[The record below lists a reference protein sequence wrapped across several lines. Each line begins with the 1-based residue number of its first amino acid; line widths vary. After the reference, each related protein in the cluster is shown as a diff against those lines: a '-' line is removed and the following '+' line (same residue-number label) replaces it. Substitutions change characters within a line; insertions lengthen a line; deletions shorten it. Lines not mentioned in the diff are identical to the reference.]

1 MPVKE
6 DGIPAELRMV
16 DRWLCWSWSWNGK
29 KWDKPPL
36 NASTGRNASSTDPS
50 TWTTFSVAHAAH
62 KRGDFD
68 GIGFVLGEDRPTH
81 VVFSGFDLDNCIND
95 EDEIDIGA
103 SFLASCL
110 DSYAEL
116 SPSGLGVKVFCLGSL
131 PPKHRCTEKDL
142 PFEIYDGGR
151 YFTVTGHHLPW
162 SPSTVNERTA
172 ELARLY
178 DRLFPA
184 RSLNGRERSDRD
196 KAIAALSGLDPRRA
210 SAYRDWLLVGLALH
224 SVSSD
229 LLNEW
234 DSWSRKCPEKYTEG
248 ICAKKWESFKKSGVG
263 LGSLIHW
270 AREDGWVERRTATIY
285 VPPSKP
291 YIEEGRVEDGP
302 QDDDPHMGD
311 GLTEEDGAG
320 VWELRIENGDP
331 VRYWLRSPIWVNSPR
346 LEDGFLLL
354 TKLQIFSWRLIRQE
368 ALDQASVPTRP
379 DRKKRPV
386 WDGATGQRLL
396 QRLIRN
402 ASRVMSS
409 TEYDRILVSAEF
421 ILDLGRTAMV
431 LTEDAKSLID
441 IRPIFREE
449 DGSLVFKLR
458 LVAAEAKRKAP
469 GISIESLREAVS
481 KYGGEY
487 RVHHAGKRLRFS
499 RFSVQQIEKIE
510 QIISQ
515 KSEEKQ
521 SKTDLGVPR
530 KNDGKRSE
538 QTQ

>member
-6 DGIPAELRMV
+6 DGVPAELRMV

-81 VVFSGFDLDNCIND
+81 VVFSGFDLDNCID
-95 EDEIDIGA
+95 EDDEIDIGA
-103 SFLASCL
+103 SFLANCL

-162 SPSTVNERTA
+162 SPATVNERTA

-210 SAYRDWLLVGLALH
+210 YSYNDWLLVGLSLH
-224 SVSSD
+224 SVSTD
-229 LLNEW
+229 LLSEW
-234 DSWSRKCPEKYTEG
+234 EDWSRKCPEKYTEG
-248 ICAKKWESFKKSGVG
+248 ACAKKWQSFKKSGVG

-270 AREDGWVERRTATIY
+270 AREDGWSDQPI
-285 VPPSKP
+285 
-291 YIEEGRVEDGP
+291 RVHRPAVVHPESNGSTSAG
-302 QDDDPHMGD
+302 DPHMGD
-311 GLTEEDGAG
+311 GITEEDGAG
-320 VWELRIENGDP
+320 PWTLVLERSNPLRY
-331 VRYWLRSPIWVNSPR
+331 RLRSPIWASSE
-346 LEDGFLLL
+346 LLQDGFILLNE
-354 TKLQIFSWRLIRQE
+354 KQIYSWGLIRQ
-368 ALDQASVPTRP
+368 AASAQSGVYVPP

-386 WDGATGQRLL
+386 WDGRGGPRLL
-396 QRLIRN
+396 QRLFREMEEN
-402 ASRVMSS
+402 EVGMDF
-409 TEYDRILVSAEF
+409 DRILSAAEY
-421 ILDLGRTAMV
+421 ILDQGRHA
-431 LTEDAKSLID
+431 LLLSEDQNVTLRS
-441 IRPIFREE
+441 RVIFQQE
-449 DGSLVFKLR
+449 DGTIFFKPRGL
-458 LVAAEAKRKAP
+458 AAHAKKDAP
-469 GISIESLREAVS
+469 GISYEDLREAAVR
-481 KYGGEY
+481 YGSPARP
-487 RVHHAGKRLRFS
+487 RVGNFRGRF
-499 RFSVQQIEKIE
+499 FSFSAVQI
-510 QIISQ
+510 
-515 KSEEKQ
+515 Q
-521 SKTDLGVPR
+521 SIDAEILQREPR
-530 KNDGKRSE
+530 RN
-538 QTQ
+538 Q